1 MNYLILGASS
11 GLGKNLAY
19 TFAKNLHNLIL
30 ISRDDRDLVPIKS
43 DLENKF
49 QIKVSIYN
57 VDASS
62 KEEVSTFL
70 KNKEVFFDDLDGVLF
85 PIGMMS
91 KNDCIKKIGENADL
105 INNANYLSIVHF
117 IEKMIPIFEKKNNG
131 SIVGFGSVASS
142 LGRKK
147 NVLYSASKRALN
159 SYFESL
165 ISAYNKK
172 NIKTQFYILG
182 YLDTNLAS
190 DKDLIF
196 PKACTKK
203 LALKVYNNINKD
215 NIIKYY
221 PNWWGV
227 ICYLISIIPFYIIK
241 KMIKFI
247 K

>member
-1 MNYLILGASS
+1 
-11 GLGKNLAY
+11 
-19 TFAKNLHNLIL
+19 
-30 ISRDDRDLVPIKS
+30 
-43 DLENKF
+43 
-49 QIKVSIYN
+49 
-57 VDASS
+57 
-62 KEEVSTFL
+62 
-70 KNKEVFFDDLDGVLF
+70 
-85 PIGMMS
+85 MS